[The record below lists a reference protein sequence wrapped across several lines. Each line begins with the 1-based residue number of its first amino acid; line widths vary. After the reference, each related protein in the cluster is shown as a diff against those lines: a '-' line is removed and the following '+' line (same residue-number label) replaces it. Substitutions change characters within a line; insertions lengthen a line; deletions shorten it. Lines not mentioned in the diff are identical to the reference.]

1 VTGLAG
7 VAGHFLHLLREV
19 NGVVGLSVVVVI
31 GYVIAAR
38 RGAGATL
45 GEGLFTVDFRS
56 VLRLRRLR
64 RRQAGTDRS
73 GDGNANPAANP
84 DPQSEVVLDNDARL
98 SCGHGTGRPGP
109 LA

>member
-1 VTGLAG
+1 MGSIVTGLAIA
-7 VAGHFLHLLREV
+7 AGHFVHLLREV

-56 VLRLRRLR
+56 VLRLGRLR
-64 RRQAGTDRS
+64 RGQSQIGRP
-73 GDGNANPAANP
+73 GDGNNGMNGLKAGA
-84 DPQSEVVLDNDARL
+84 DQDV
-98 SCGHGTGRPGP
+98 GP
-109 LA
+109 TSGAS